1 MLTDEEIRGFVSDGY
16 VAVRG
21 AVPAEVTRACQD
33 VIWSELV
40 SSGVCR
46 DDRST
51 WTAPVV
57 RISCPE
63 GGPFVEAGTARLL
76 REACDQLLGAGRWWQ
91 RPGVGGSIPVRFP
104 SEEDPGDAGWHLDG
118 GFEANGERRINVRSR
133 GAALLAL
140 FLFSDV
146 DERSAPTRL
155 RSGSHIDTARIL
167 APAGEA
173 GLEWAE
179 AARRAAQASAHR
191 PVVLAT
197 GRAGDVFLCHEFM
210 VHAASWPH
218 RGDHPR
224 MMAQPSI
231 VLLSEYDLP
240 ALPVSPSTPAEQA
253 ILGALG

>member
-1 MLTDEEIRGFVSDGY
+1 VLTDEEISGFVSDGY

-33 VIWSELV
+33 VIWSELA
-40 SSGVCR
+40 SSGVRR

-57 RISCPE
+57 RIPCPE
-63 GGPFVEAGTARLL
+63 GGPFVEAGMSVRLQ
-76 REACDQLLGAGRWWQ
+76 EACDQLLGPDRWWR

-118 GFEANGERRINVRSR
+118 GFEADGGRRVNIRSR

-155 RSGSHIDTARIL
+155 RPGSHTDTARVL

-173 GLEWAE
+173 GLEWAD
-179 AARRAAQASAHR
+179 AARQAAEASARR

-197 GRAGDVFLCHEFM
+197 GQAGDVFLGHEFL

-218 RGDHPR
+218 RGDQPR

-231 VLLSEYDLP
+231 VLLSEYPLP
-240 ALPVSPSTPAEQA
+240 ALPAPSATLAEQA
-253 ILGALG
+253 ILRSIS

>member
-1 MLTDEEIRGFVSDGY
+1 VLTNEEISRFVTDGY

-21 AVPAEVTRACQD
+21 AVPAEVTRACHD
-33 VIWSELV
+33 VIWSELAQR
-40 SSGVCR
+40 GVVR

-57 RISCPE
+57 RIPCPE
-63 GGPFVEAGTARLL
+63 GGPFVEAGTAGRLQ
-76 REACDQLLGAGRWWQ
+76 EACDQLLGPDRWWR

-118 GFEANGERRINVRSR
+118 GFEADGGRRVNIRSR

-155 RSGSHIDTARIL
+155 RPGSHLDTARVL

-173 GLEWAE
+173 GLAWAE
-179 AARRAAQASAHR
+179 AARQAAEASAHR

-197 GRAGDVFLCHEFM
+197 GQAGDVFLCHEFM

-218 RGDHPR
+218 RGDNPR

-231 VLLSEYDLP
+231 VLLSEYDLA
-240 ALPVSPSTPAEQA
+240 ALPVPPSTPAEQA

>member
-1 MLTDEEIRGFVSDGY
+1 MLTDEEISRFVTDGY

-33 VIWSELV
+33 VIWSELAER
-40 SSGVCR
+40 GVRR

-57 RISCPE
+57 RIPCPE
-63 GGPFVEAGTARLL
+63 GGPFVEAGTAERLQ
-76 REACDQLLGAGRWWQ
+76 EACDQLLGPDRWWR

-104 SEEDPGDAGWHLDG
+104 SQEDPGDAGWHLDG
-118 GFEANGERRINVRSR
+118 GFEADGGRRVNIRSR

-155 RSGSHIDTARIL
+155 RPGSHLDTAHIL
-167 APAGEA
+167 APAGEP

-179 AARRAAQASAHR
+179 AARVAAAASAHR
-191 PVVLAT
+191 PTVLAT
-197 GRAGDVFLCHEFM
+197 GRAGDIFLCHEFM

-218 RGDHPR
+218 RGDQPR

-231 VLLSEYDLP
+231 VLLSEYPLP
-240 ALPVSPSTPAEQA
+240 ALPAPSATPAEQA
-253 ILGALG
+253 ILRGLG